1 MFNDM
6 EDMAE
11 FKWSIVVVLLIYS
24 IHITRLKLLYDVELT
39 KQIHG
44 YQKANHFFFFFKKLN
59 MNCLVLF
66 LVIWARLKPRIN

>member
-1 MFNDM
+1 M
-6 EDMAE
+6 EDTTE
-11 FKWSIVVVLLIYS
+11 FIWSNVVVLLIYS

-44 YQKANHFFFFFKKLN
+44 YQKANHFFFFKKLN